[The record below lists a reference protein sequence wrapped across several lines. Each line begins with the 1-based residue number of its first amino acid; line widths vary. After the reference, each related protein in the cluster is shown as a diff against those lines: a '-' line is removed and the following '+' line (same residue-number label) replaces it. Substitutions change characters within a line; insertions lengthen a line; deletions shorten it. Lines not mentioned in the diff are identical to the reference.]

1 MKWERGE
8 VSDSRVIRE
17 EGWKPIKDYTRLDET
32 GGVYIFADD
41 SEDVKY
47 IGKAPQG
54 RMIVEIRNSI
64 NSAKNRS
71 ATQVRVLHTDSD
83 SNAISLARDLRKKYN
98 PVNI

>member
-1 MKWERGE
+1 MKWERVE

-47 IGKAPQG
+47 IGKASQG

-64 NSAKNRS
+64 NEAKNIFP
-71 ATQVRVLHTDSD
+71 TQVRVLHTDSD
-83 SNAISLARDLRKKYN
+83 SNAISLARDLREKYN